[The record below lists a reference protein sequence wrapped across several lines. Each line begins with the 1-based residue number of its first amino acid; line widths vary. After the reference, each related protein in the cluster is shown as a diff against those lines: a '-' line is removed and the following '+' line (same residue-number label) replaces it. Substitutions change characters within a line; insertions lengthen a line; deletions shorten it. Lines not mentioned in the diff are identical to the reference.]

1 MTRFHHH
8 FTNLQSTECIYEAA
22 IMANDCANKI
32 MCVRRQAHKSIQL
45 THNNTPLIAQHEIC
59 VVLSLEE
66 MNNREDQ

>member
-1 MTRFHHH
+1 
-8 FTNLQSTECIYEAA
+8 
-22 IMANDCANKI
+22 MANDCANKI